1 MNEHRR
7 APRKSAYVTIPVAN
21 AMSGE
26 TMGRIGNLSSTGMLL
41 VCNRQ
46 IGADALY
53 QLGFDLVDSNGRPH
67 AIEVGVI
74 EQWSEAA
81 NVPGQFWT
89 GFQFIDVSPSDLVVI
104 DSWLGE
110 AAD

>member
-21 AMSGE
+21 AMTGE
-26 TMGRIGNLSSTGMLL
+26 SMGRIGNLSSSGMLL

-46 IGADALY
+46 IAEDALY
-53 QLGFDLVDSNGRPH
+53 QLSFELVDSDGRPH
-67 AIEVGVI
+67 AIEVGVL
-74 EQWSEAA
+74 EQWCEPA

-89 GFQFIDVSPSDLVVI
+89 GLQFIDVSPGDLVVI

-110 AAD
+110 ATD

>member
-26 TMGRIGNLSSTGMLL
+26 SMGRIGNLSSSGMLL

-46 IGADALY
+46 IADNALF
-53 QLGFDLVDSNGRPH
+53 QLAFELVDSNGRPH
-67 AIEVGVI
+67 LIEVGVL
-74 EQWSEAA
+74 EQWCEAA
-81 NVPGQFWT
+81 NLPGQFWT
-89 GFQFIDVSPSDLVVI
+89 GFQFIDVSANDLVVI

-110 AAD
+110 STD